1 MNGQPQDRLMAAE
14 IERSTRSPSEHLTQN
29 SELTWWEEEEGQ
41 EEHRGSA
48 QEEGVPDPHL
58 EG

>member
-1 MNGQPQDRLMAAE
+1 MAAE